1 MYTNKLNCTYDN
13 ANTHLTTLIL
23 VSETEKLYH
32 QKGEVPKDKLRLLI
46 YVCMYEVVLIKF
58 VT

>member
-1 MYTNKLNCTYDN
+1 MYTNNLNCTYDN
-13 ANTHLTTLIL
+13 AKTHITTLIL

-46 YVCMYEVVLIKF
+46 YVCMYV
-58 VT
+58 

>member
-1 MYTNKLNCTYDN
+1 MYTNNLNCTYDN

-32 QKGEVPKDKLRLLI
+32 QKGEVPKVTSANLRM
-46 YVCMYEVVLIKF
+46 YV
-58 VT
+58 